1 MFCTRC
7 GANNLDTD
15 RFCRSCSAQLVKPGA
30 APGQVAS
37 SGPAQQTYPYSTF
50 GASQQQSQQDNLPY
64 PGYQGYSSHPGYQNS
79 AMAPQDWRALG
90 ADKKIAAGIL
100 GILVG
105 TLGIHKFVLGYTTEG
120 LIMLLVTVLT
130 CGIGGIIFT
139 PIGLVEGILYLVK
152 SDEEF
157 VKTYIQNKRGWF

>member
-7 GANNLDTD
+7 GTNNLDTD
-15 RFCRSCSAQLVKPGA
+15 RFCRSCSSPLVKPGA

-37 SGPAQQTYPYSTF
+37 SGPAQQNYPHSTF
-50 GASQQQSQQDNLPY
+50 GAGQQQPQQDNLPY
-64 PGYQGYSSHPGYQNS
+64 PGYQGYSSHPGNQNY
-79 AMAPQDWRALG
+79 AMAAQDWRALG
-90 ADKKIAAGIL
+90 ADKKVAAGIL

-105 TLGIHKFVLGYTTEG
+105 GLGIHKFVLGYTTEG
-120 LIMLLVTVLT
+120 LIMLLGTVLT
-130 CGIGGIIFT
+130 CGIAGIVFG

>member
-1 MFCTRC
+1 
-7 GANNLDTD
+7 
-15 RFCRSCSAQLVKPGA
+15 LVKTGS
-30 APGQVAS
+30 APGQVSS
-37 SGPAQQTYPYSTF
+37 SGPAQQAHPYSPF
-50 GASQQQSQQDNLPY
+50 GASQQQPQQENLPY

-130 CGIGGIIFT
+130 CGIGTIIFT
-139 PIGLVEGILYLVK
+139 PIGLIEGILYLVK

>member
-15 RFCRSCSAQLVKPGA
+15 RFCRSCSAALASRGGGDAQGS
-30 APGQVAS
+30 S
-37 SGPAQQTYPYSTF
+37 SGSARQNYPHSTF
-50 GASQQQSQQDNLPY
+50 AERQRQTRQDELPY
-64 PGYQGYSSHPGYQNS
+64 PGYQGYSHEPGYQS
-79 AMAPQDWRALG
+79 QAMAAQNWRALG
-90 ADKKIAAGIL
+90 ADKKVAAGVL
-100 GILVG
+100 GILIG
-105 TLGIHKFVLGYTTEG
+105 GLGIHKFVLGYKTEG

-130 CGIGGIIFT
+130 CGAGGIIFG

-157 VKTYIQNKRGWF
+157 VRTYIQNKRGWF

>member
-1 MFCTRC
+1 M
-7 GANNLDTD
+7 A
-15 RFCRSCSAQLVKPGA
+15 AQ
-30 APGQVAS
+30 
-37 SGPAQQTYPYSTF
+37 
-50 GASQQQSQQDNLPY
+50 N
-64 PGYQGYSSHPGYQNS
+64 
-79 AMAPQDWRALG
+79 WRALG
-90 ADKKIAAGIL
+90 ADKKLAAGIL

-105 TLGIHKFVLGYTTEG
+105 GLGIHKFVLGYTTEG